1 MQGDDVKALFP
12 EEKAEAAGLKNF
24 LMNELE
30 SNFDGGLK
38 KEQAICDQVRDKLTA
53 YLNEEY
59 PDPHKI
65 LDILCDYEERLEDEG

>member
-1 MQGDDVKALFP
+1 MQGNDAKVSNK
-12 EEKAEAAGLKNF
+12 EKAETAGLKSY
-24 LMNELE
+24 LMNELA

-65 LDILCDYEERLEDEG
+65 LDILCDYEEGLEGEG